1 MKDEDY
7 KICQTKY
14 EQSQSEKDVNYV
26 DEIIIDG
33 IPIYEDKIAWIEGDV
48 LKVSIKT
55 IADLLSAKTEVKND
69 HLIIKKEDVKITL
82 YNKQK
87 EYTVNNEN
95 KSFISNVSI
104 KKGNYISEL
113 ADIPEL
119 LGYNVEFNSSNNNL
133 IFTKAK

>member
-55 IADLLSAKTEVKND
+55 IADLLSAKTEVK
-69 HLIIKKEDVKITL
+69 K
-82 YNKQK
+82 
-87 EYTVNNEN
+87 
-95 KSFISNVSI
+95 
-104 KKGNYISEL
+104 
-113 ADIPEL
+113 
-119 LGYNVEFNSSNNNL
+119 
-133 IFTKAK
+133 